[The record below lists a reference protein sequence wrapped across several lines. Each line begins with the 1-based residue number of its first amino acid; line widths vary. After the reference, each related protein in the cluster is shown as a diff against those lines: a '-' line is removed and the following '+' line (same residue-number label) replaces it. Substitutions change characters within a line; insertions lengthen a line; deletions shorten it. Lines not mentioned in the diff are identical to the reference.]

1 MLLINQTRLINYLQV
16 CGDVQSWVARDT
28 ALVAKDMQAFYQKK
42 STRMWERT
50 SQMQKGYGR
59 KHTVCWSPTHCPAET
74 VLENAQEK
82 KGENVA
88 NARRNPNLW

>member
-16 CGDVQSWVARDT
+16 CGNDQSWAARDT

-50 SQMQKGYGR
+50 SQTQKEKGMGEHIPHAEVQ
-59 KHTVCWSPTHCPAET
+59 HTVLRKPS
-74 VLENAQEK
+74 
-82 KGENVA
+82 
-88 NARRNPNLW
+88 

>member
-42 STRMWERT
+42 VLECERGPPRCKRGMGENT
-50 SQMQKGYGR
+50 PYAEVQ
-59 KHTVCWSPTHCPAET
+59 HTVLLKPS
-74 VLENAQEK
+74 
-82 KGENVA
+82 
-88 NARRNPNLW
+88 